1 MTKRWCKHPAAKL
14 RSSPRRPSLSN
25 HGKKSFSMKKP
36 SSANRKANESEAFN
50 NWEKLSQKTRD
61 FLETIDISK
70 MNLNKLNI
78 SDARKK
84 FFETQ
89 NAVETDLS
97 GITIYT
103 RHINAD
109 GFTLSLEIVRPL
121 YQEGT
126 LPAFIFIC
134 GGGWVFGNFES
145 HKRMIRDLVVESQC
159 AGISINYT
167 PSPESKYP
175 QALAEIYAAC
185 IWISQHA
192 QELNI
197 FADRIGLVGN
207 SAGGNMAA
215 AIAMM
220 AGAENKLQFRLLV
233 LICPITSGVSRE
245 LSTVLPDIIHRFS
258 SALRNW
264 VADQYARCEE
274 DKSEIYFSPL
284 SASLDQLS
292 GLPRTFIQI
301 AENDPLRAEA
311 EAFGRKLDKAG
322 VPVTTVTYNGVIH
335 DFGLFNALSDLPQT
349 RSLFAHSGAELKK
362 HL

>member
-1 MTKRWCKHPAAKL
+1 
-14 RSSPRRPSLSN
+14 
-25 HGKKSFSMKKP
+25 MKKP
-36 SSANRKANESEAFN
+36 SSASRKANELETFN
-50 NWEKLSQKTRD
+50 NWEKLSQKTKD

-70 MNLNKLNI
+70 VNLNKLNI

-97 GITIYT
+97 GVIIHTK
-103 RHINAD
+103 HINAD
-109 GFTLSLEIVRPL
+109 GFTLSLEIVRPKS
-121 YQEGT
+121 QTGT

-175 QALAEIYAAC
+175 QALTEIYAAC
-185 IWISQHA
+185 IWIAQHA
-192 QELNI
+192 QELDI

-220 AGAENKLQFRLLV
+220 ASAENKIKFRLLV

-245 LSTVLPDIIHRFS
+245 LSTVLPDIIHRFA

-322 VPVTTVTYNGVIH
+322 VLVTTVTYNGVIH

-362 HL
+362 YL